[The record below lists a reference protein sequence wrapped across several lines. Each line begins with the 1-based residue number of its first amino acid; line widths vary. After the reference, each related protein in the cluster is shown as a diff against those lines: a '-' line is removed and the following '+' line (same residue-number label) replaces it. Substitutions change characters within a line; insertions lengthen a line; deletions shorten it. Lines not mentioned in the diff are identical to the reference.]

1 MPAATYDMILDQG
14 STFSN
19 VIQITDSEETPLNL
33 TGFTARMQVRPSVS
47 SSTVLLELTNA
58 NSRITIT
65 AAEGKINLS
74 VDATTTSNLTPGN
87 YVYDLETVNG
97 SVVERILQGSFLVR
111 AEVTR

>member
-74 VDATTTSNLTPGN
+74 VDAATTSGLTPGN

-97 SVVERILQGSFLVR
+97 SVVERILQCSFLIR

>member
-19 VIQITDSEETPLNL
+19 VIQITDSDETPLNL

>member
-74 VDATTTSNLTPGN
+74 VDATTTSGLTPGN

-97 SVVERILQGSFLVR
+97 SVVERILQGSFLIR